1 MTPDQQADQVLALH
15 DAVMAALQAQP
26 NLDVLD
32 GAVDDAGQPTY
43 RLDGDGRVHMTA
55 VLWMGAGSRYD
66 TGQDAL
72 CGDRD
77 LTPVTF
83 QVSCVGG
90 DANRSRRAALKV
102 RAALTG
108 KYLIPGSSRCTEQL
122 DPVNPRPDATASP
135 ARYVTPMLYQLDL
148 NQS

>member
-1 MTPDQQADQVLALH
+1 MTPDEQADQVLALH
-15 DAVMAALQAQP
+15 DTVLAALQAQP

-32 GAVDDAGQPTY
+32 GAIDDAGEPTY
-43 RLDGDGRVHMTA
+43 RLDPDGRVHMTA
-55 VLWMGAGSRYD
+55 VLWFGAGSRYD

-77 LTPVTF
+77 LTPVSF
-83 QVSCVGG
+83 QVTCVGG
-90 DANRSRRAALKV
+90 DANRARRAALKV

-108 KYLIPGSSRCTEQL
+108 RYLMTGSSRCTEQL
-122 DPVNPRPDATASP
+122 DPVNPRPDNTASP
-135 ARYVTPMLYQLDL
+135 ARYVIPVLYGLDL

>member
-1 MTPDQQADQVLALH
+1 MTPDEQADQVLALH
-15 DAVMAALQAQP
+15 DVIMSALRAQP

-32 GAVDDAGQPTY
+32 GAVDDAGEPTY
-43 RLDGDGRVHMTA
+43 RLDPDGRVHMTA
-55 VLWMGAGSRYD
+55 VLWMGVGSRYD
-66 TGQDAL
+66 TGQDSL

-77 LTPVTF
+77 LTPLTF
-83 QVSCVGG
+83 QVTCVGG

-108 KYLIPGSSRCTEQL
+108 RVLLPGSGRCTEQL
-122 DPVNPRPDATASP
+122 DPVNPRPDTTAKP
-135 ARYVTPMLYQLDL
+135 ARYVIPVLYQLDL